1 MNNISVVQ
9 AMTNVSALQAGAA
22 QASTPVADDVR
33 RAHVSPA
40 STSEGLMRL
49 VASVALHEVA
59 SREAA
64 AVKGDRADMKTGVAN
79 ITKK

>member
-1 MNNISVVQ
+1 
-9 AMTNVSALQAGAA
+9 
-22 QASTPVADDVR
+22 
-33 RAHVSPA
+33 
-40 STSEGLMRL
+40 MRL